1 MPRPPGTPT
10 VDLTASGSSGSIDFG
25 VFQTSDLQP
34 SGTGVFNSFVQIQ
47 HNGTEQ
53 GYNTDHAPQF
63 DEKSTVTHNH
73 SVLLAAVPIVI
84 GDGSNGTTEG
94 VNYRVFN
101 LDMNAANG
109 TLQYLSL
116 DALQIWQEE
125 AGGLTSF
132 TSGVGFAGAHTN
144 YLAYNLDAGGDHWVG
159 LADRS
164 HGSGQSDISVL
175 IPDSA
180 FVNDAAHRYVTLY
193 SQFGLQS
200 GWASN
205 GGFEEWGTSGPNS
218 GPLSAIAVHKTATV
232 PGGTAD
238 VVGEV
243 VSYTIAVDNVGNT
256 ALTGL
261 TVTDPYVSDLAA
273 VLSGGFNSGDTN
285 HDGKLSAG
293 ETWHYTAHHTVTQAD
308 LDNGGNTGEDTISN
322 TVTADTDQTAP
333 VSASASVEVV
343 RNSALHMVKTPD
355 VTSVDAAGQVIHYTI
370 TVENTGFS
378 TLTGLVVTDPQVTN
392 STPIFDFNAPIL
404 STSQIKAQV
413 LDGDYNAGDTNQ
425 NGIQDPGETFQYFDT
440 GVFANVGDTNLN
452 GTEDP
457 GETFQYANVGDTNH
471 NGVQD
476 PGETFQFLINH
487 VVAGVDANHDGFND
501 GDTNH
506 DGNLGVGETWQF
518 AASYTITQA
527 DIDNGGVHDNTS
539 SATTDQ
545 AATGDASASVL
556 IVQNPHLSVTKTAS
570 IPDADGD
577 GKIDSPA
584 DDIAYTITVVNDGN
598 MTLTGVSTSDTVVGA
613 LTTHTETG
621 GTGTNGD
628 DILDVGETWTYTPVY
643 DVQQADIDNRG
654 NVDGTADYNIHNT
667 ASVTTA
673 QGASGSASADV
684 AIDYRPHLVV
694 DKTGTWMDA
703 NHDGKIDARRTTI
716 AYNFAVTNDGNVTLT
731 GVKARDTVV
740 GLTTHNKTAADHARR
755 TATTLDVGETW
766 TYTPV
771 YTVQQADIDNHG
783 SVDGTA
789 DDNIHESASVTT
801 ARAPARHAS
810 PRTSRLRPSRS
821 W

>member
-10 VDLTASGSSGSIDFG
+10 VDLTASGSSGSIDSG

-63 DEKSTVTHNH
+63 DEKNNVTYDH

-84 GDGSNGTTEG
+84 GDGTNGTTEG
-94 VNYRVFN
+94 VNYRVFR
-101 LDMNAANG
+101 LDLNEANSQ
-109 TLQYLSL
+109 QYLSL

-132 TSGVGFAGAHTN
+132 TSGAGFAGGHTN

-164 HGSGQSDISVL
+164 HGSGQSDLTVL

-180 FVNDAAHRYVTLY
+180 FLNDAAHRYVTLY

-238 VVGEV
+238 VVGEE

-308 LDNGGNTGEDTISN
+308 LDNGGNTGEGTISN

-343 RNSALHMVKTPD
+343 QRPPVLNMVKTPD
-355 VTSVDAAGQVIHYTI
+355 VTFVDAAGQVIHYLI
-370 TVENTGFS
+370 TVQNTGNT

-392 STPIFDFNAPIL
+392 STPIFDFGAPIL
-404 STSQIKAQV
+404 STSQIQAQV
-413 LDGDYNAGDTNQ
+413 LNGDYNAGDTNQ
-425 NGIQDPGETFQYFDT
+425 NGFQDPGETFQYFDT

-476 PGETFQFLINH
+476 PGEIFQFLINH

-527 DIDNGGVHDNTS
+527 DIDNGGVVAPGLTHDNTS

-545 AATGDASASVL
+545 SAAEVTSHVA
-556 IVQNPHLSVTKTAS
+556 IVQNPDLSILKTVTSVTDTNGNGMT
-570 IPDADGD
+570 DAGD
-577 GKIDSPA
+577 VIHYNTHVA
-584 DDIAYTITVVNDGN
+584 NTGN
-598 MTLTGVSTSDTVVGA
+598 MTLTGVTVTDPLTGDPGGAGTLAVGASEDLAASYTLLQGDIDAPAGPHSITNTATADSNETAASSSSVDTPVTYDPNFTLVLTTLGYHDNDHSGSVIPGDIIDFSVLVKNTGDVTLTNLGVSDLDGNIIFDDLPLPSLAPSNQNTSLATHVIIPVETSPFDDTAIGQSDQVGNILTLVHVDFGA
-613 LTTHTETG
+613 LTA
-621 GTGTNGD
+621 
-628 DILDVGETWTYTPVY
+628 L
-643 DVQQADIDNRG
+643 
-654 NVDGTADYNIHNT
+654 
-667 ASVTTA
+667 
-673 QGASGSASADV
+673 
-684 AIDYRPHLVV
+684 
-694 DKTGTWMDA
+694 
-703 NHDGKIDARRTTI
+703 
-716 AYNFAVTNDGNVTLT
+716 
-731 GVKARDTVV
+731 
-740 GLTTHNKTAADHARR
+740 
-755 TATTLDVGETW
+755 
-766 TYTPV
+766 
-771 YTVQQADIDNHG
+771 
-783 SVDGTA
+783 
-789 DDNIHESASVTT
+789 
-801 ARAPARHAS
+801 
-810 PRTSRLRPSRS
+810 
-821 W
+821 